1 MRRMHVLACVSV
13 GLWTVGC
20 GKDTTD
26 GGDSGSVTAY
36 SAMIDLF
43 EQSCGAGCHMDGSS
57 FGNLALD
64 EADAAA
70 NLVDMPA
77 AGDSSWMRVVC
88 GDVGQSALYQK
99 LMNPAPFGDPMP
111 LGVSLTDSEMAVI
124 QAWIESDE
132 CGE

>member
-1 MRRMHVLACVSV
+1 MRRMRVLACVAV
-13 GLWTVGC
+13 GLWGVAC
-20 GKDTTD
+20 GKDTSD
-26 GGDSGSVTAY
+26 GGDSGTATTY
-36 SAMIDLF
+36 SAMIELF

-64 EADAAA
+64 AADAAS

-88 GDVGQSALYQK
+88 GDINQSALYQK

-132 CGE
+132 CGL